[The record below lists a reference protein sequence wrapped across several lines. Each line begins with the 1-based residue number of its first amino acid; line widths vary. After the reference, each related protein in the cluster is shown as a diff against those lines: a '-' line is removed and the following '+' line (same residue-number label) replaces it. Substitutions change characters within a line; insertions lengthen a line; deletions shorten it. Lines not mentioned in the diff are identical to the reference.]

1 MNDAFQ
7 KDCLDILAGKVERG
21 EISRRRFA
29 QLAATLLAGAPFA
42 LRAGSASAAE
52 KQLVLVNW
60 GGDAIKAYDAAFG
73 QPFFKDTG
81 ITVKEDG
88 TGPTEGAIA
97 AQFKSGKP
105 TWDLVDADP
114 FSAISLGKQG
124 MMEPIDYSIVDKSKM
139 RPGFN
144 WDYAASTYF
153 FSYVIAYDAKKFG
166 ANPPKSMADF
176 FDVKTYPGKR
186 SMYKWGS
193 GMWEAALLADGVAP
207 EKLYPLDLKRAHDKI
222 AAFKDNVV
230 SYWGGGAASQ
240 QVMLS
245 GDASMAIIWSTRAS
259 LLDKDTA
266 GQIKFIWDQGL
277 ISPGALAVIKNNP
290 GGKDAAMK
298 FIASTSDPK
307 KQLVIF
313 DMLGQGPAN
322 PATDALIPADK
333 KKYNPVDPA
342 NMKVQIALDMPWYAD
357 NYGAGAR
364 RLHQDHLGMSER
376 RLAAAASFSPR
387 GKERRMRPA
396 SRRSSE
402 RDQADGAA
410 RRSGSPFASSHP
422 CSLSWRWSTSC
433 RSSAS
438 PNGASRFPNPA
449 SDNMNGSPPIRS
461 SCRCSCAPSA
471 FARS

>member
-21 EISRRRFA
+21 EISRRRFT
-29 QLAATLLAGAPFA
+29 QLAAMLLAGAPFA
-42 LRAGSASAAE
+42 LRAGAASAADQ
-52 KQLVLVNW
+52 QLVLVNW
-60 GGDAIKAYDAAFG
+60 GGDALKAYDQAYG
-73 QPFFKDTG
+73 QSFLKDTG

-88 TGPTEGAIA
+88 TGPTEGAIT

-124 MMEPIDYSIVDKSKM
+124 MIEPIDYKLVDKSKM
-139 RPGFN
+139 RSGFG

-166 ANPPKSMADF
+166 ANPPKGMADF
-176 FDVKTYPGKR
+176 FDVKKFPGKR
-186 SMYKWGS
+186 SMYKWGV

-240 QVMLS
+240 QVLLS

-259 LLDKDTA
+259 LLDKDSA

-298 FIASTSDPK
+298 FIASTSDPQ

-313 DMLGQGPAN
+313 DLLGQGPAN

-342 NMKVQIALDMPWYAD
+342 NMKTQIALDMPWYAD
-357 NYGAGAR
+357 NYGAA
-364 RLHQDHLGMSER
+364 LD
-376 RLAAAASFSPR
+376 AFT
-387 GKERRMRPA
+387 KII
-396 SRRSSE
+396 
-402 RDQADGAA
+402 
-410 RRSGSPFASSHP
+410 
-422 CSLSWRWSTSC
+422 
-433 RSSAS
+433 SA
-438 PNGASRFPNPA
+438 
-449 SDNMNGSPPIRS
+449 
-461 SCRCSCAPSA
+461 
-471 FARS
+471 